1 MQIET
6 ILKQQIGAS
15 LALHQEI
22 LFAHLYGSFSNQVL
36 PLNDVGVA
44 VCLSP
49 TWRAVNVSEYE
60 RALSVEL
67 TLKLQVPVDV
77 RVLNQ
82 TSLSF
87 QRNVLYRGELVF
99 IQDQIGD
106 EYLSALVERVGL
118 EHNEYPQYIQAH
130 LRDMTSQ

>member
-1 MQIET
+1 MQVKT
-6 ILKQQIGAS
+6 IIKQQIGTS

-36 PLNDVGVA
+36 PFNDVGVA

-49 TWRAVNVSEYE
+49 AWSAVNVSEYE
-60 RALSVEL
+60 RVLSVEL
-67 TLKLQVPVDV
+67 TSKLQIPVDV

-82 TSLSF
+82 TPLSF
-87 QRNVLYRGELVF
+87 QRSVLYRGELVF

-118 EHNEYPQYIQAH
+118 EYDEYPQYIQAH
-130 LRDMTSQ
+130 LREMTSQ